1 MGWFVVTVAPPSA
14 GDAIADHVLSRAN
27 NPATWS
33 FESLGALIYR
43 HRRGNADA
51 FFFCP
56 KAALVFEPLIATND
70 GKPCDSPLNKTL
82 LQSGSSRLVLGF
94 RTNWEPIKRPERRQ
108 RARWELR

>member
-1 MGWFVVTVAPPSA
+1 MGWYVVTVAPPSA

-33 FESLGALIYR
+33 FECLGALVYR

-56 KAALVFEPLIATND
+56 KAALVFE
-70 GKPCDSPLNKTL
+70 L
-82 LQSGSSRLVLGF
+82 LAFFRQLRGPGLQLGLAGLLLSSARGRF
-94 RTNWEPIKRPERRQ
+94 T
-108 RARWELR
+108 RAR